1 MTNTGHVWLP
11 RFACPECGGD
21 VASAAEHRFTCVGCQ
36 LAFECRDHVWRFLTT
51 ARAGPLEQF
60 VRQYRV
66 VREHDGHRS
75 PEPDY
80 YRRLPTVSAA
90 DPQAGQWQ
98 IRRETYHHLLGHVL
112 AAGPLPL
119 HVLDL
124 GAGSGWLSHR
134 LAALGH
140 RAVAVD
146 AIDDDMDGLGAA
158 RHYPTP
164 FALVQADFDALPF
177 APAQF
182 DLVIFNGSLHYAAD
196 TAATLGRAHR
206 MLAPGG
212 ALVVMDSPMFPA
224 DRDGSAM
231 VADALGRMTVD
242 SGLSDVVQQG
252 IGYLT
257 FAMLAAIAERLQLR
271 PHFVP
276 SRGPLAWRVRRH
288 LARFRLGRSPA
299 AFGLWV
305 AR

>member
-1 MTNTGHVWLP
+1 MWVP
-11 RFACPECGGD
+11 RFDG
-21 VASAAEHRFTCVGCQ
+21 T
-36 LAFECRDHVWRFLTT
+36 FELRDGIWRCLTP
-51 ARAGPLEQF
+51 ARAAQLEQF

-66 VREHDGHRS
+66 VREHDGYRA
-75 PEPDY
+75 PEADY
-80 YRRLPTVSAA
+80 YRRLPTVSAG
-90 DPQAGQWQ
+90 DPQARSWQ

-119 HVLDL
+119 HILDL

-134 LAALGH
+134 LASLGH

-146 AIDDDMDGLGAA
+146 AVDDSVDGLGAA
-158 RHYPTP
+158 RHYVTK

-177 APAQF
+177 APGQF
-182 DLVIFNGSLHYAAD
+182 DLVVFNGSLHYAAD
-196 TAATLGRAHR
+196 TSATLEHAHR

-212 ALVVMDSPMFPA
+212 ALVVMDSPMFRA

-231 VADALGRMTVD
+231 VGDLLRRFTVD
-242 SGLSDVVQQG
+242 CGLTDAVQHG

-257 FAMLAAIAERLQLR
+257 FTMLTGIAERLRLR
-271 PHFVP
+271 PQFVP
-276 SRGPLAWRVRRH
+276 SRGPLGWRLRRH
-288 LARFRLGRSPA
+288 LARVRLRRSPA